1 MTILRKGLL
10 LIAVPL
16 ACQLLFVGLLVQV
29 INEAATAE
37 QLALHSKQV
46 LQQTEGLYSELLRLQ
61 AESRGYYITMNPDQ
75 GEAVIK
81 AEAEARRRLA
91 TLLDMVADNPAQHT
105 LLTETARRVDEMTKW
120 HVLLRG
126 HIRAG
131 DQEQALN
138 AVRDRGSQ
146 THLSSVRETLDKFLV
161 EESRLDAERTQIL
174 GESRETQRWAVGAGV
189 MASAIVA
196 VFAAWIYSRS
206 VSSRLAVVTANA
218 ERLADG
224 RPLAEHVGGRDEI
237 ATLDAVLHSS
247 AVRLRDAEG
256 AQSRLRT
263 EIERRAGELVRTN
276 ETLRQQT
283 QENEMFV
290 YSVSHDLRSPLVN
303 LQGFSK
309 ELGHACHQI
318 EVLIA
323 DPRIPDEIREKMHET
338 LRYDMA
344 DSLRFIQT
352 AVSRSGA
359 IIDSLL
365 RLSRAGRIEYHWQT
379 VDVEQ
384 IVERVINAM
393 RGTIHERQADLTVHP
408 LPKAFGDTTAI
419 EQIFGNLIGN
429 AVNYLAADR
438 PGRVEVGV
446 MREGEVDVP
455 AVPGDDPTAA
465 RGRSLTTYY
474 VRDNG
479 LGIPAAYLHKVF
491 VAFQRL
497 HGDVAKGEGIGL
509 ALVRRMVERHS
520 GRVWVE
526 SKEGVGTTFF
536 VALPADEAPT
546 DQLKTATTEQQAPI
560 DEQPSSSAS
569 NRNVSE
575 AAVLPS

>member
-29 INEAATAE
+29 INEAAAAE
-37 QLALHSKQV
+37 QLALHSKKV
-46 LQQTEGLYSELLRLQ
+46 LQQTEGLYSDLVRLQ
-61 AESRGYYITMNPDQ
+61 AESRGYYITLHPDQ
-75 GEAVIK
+75 GEAVTR
-81 AEAEARRRLA
+81 AEIAARQQLA
-91 TLLDMVADNPAQHT
+91 LLLQMVSDNPAQHA
-105 LLTETARRVDEMTKW
+105 LLVETGRRVDEMIKW
-120 HVLLRG
+120 HITLRQY
-126 HIRAG
+126 IRDG
-131 DQEQALN
+131 DLERALQS
-138 AVRDRGSQ
+138 VRDRGSQ
-146 THLSSVRETLDKFLV
+146 THLTNVRETLDKFLA
-161 EESRLDAERTQIL
+161 EESRIDASRTLLL
-174 GESRETQRWAVGAGV
+174 GESRETQRWAIGAGV
-189 MASAIVA
+189 LASALVA

-224 RPLAEHVGGRDEI
+224 RPLAAQVGGRDEI
-237 ATLDAVLHSS
+237 ATLDAVIHSS
-247 AVRLRDAEG
+247 AVRLREAESS
-256 AQSRLRT
+256 QSRLRS
-263 EIERRAGELVRTN
+263 EIERRATELVRTN

-309 ELGHACHQI
+309 ELGHACQQI
-318 EVLIA
+318 ETLIA
-323 DPRIPDEIREKMHET
+323 DPRIPAEVQQAMQEI

-365 RLSRAGRIEYHWQT
+365 RLSRAGRVEYHWQT
-379 VDVEQ
+379 VHVQ
-384 IVERVINAM
+384 QTVERVISAM
-393 RGTIHERQADLTVHP
+393 RGTIQERQAELVVGS
-408 LPKAFGDTTAI
+408 LPDAWGDATAI

-446 MREGEVDVP
+446 MGEGEVNIP

-465 RGRSLTTYY
+465 RGRSLTTYF

-509 ALVRRMVERHS
+509 ALVRRMVERHA
-520 GRVWVE
+520 GRVWVD
-526 SKEGVGTTFF
+526 SKENVGTTFY
-536 VALPADEAPT
+536 VALPSEER
-546 DQLKTATTEQQAPI
+546 QTEQDGEMAAARP
-560 DEQPSSSAS
+560 EPETKAANALSA
-569 NRNVSE
+569 V
-575 AAVLPS
+575 